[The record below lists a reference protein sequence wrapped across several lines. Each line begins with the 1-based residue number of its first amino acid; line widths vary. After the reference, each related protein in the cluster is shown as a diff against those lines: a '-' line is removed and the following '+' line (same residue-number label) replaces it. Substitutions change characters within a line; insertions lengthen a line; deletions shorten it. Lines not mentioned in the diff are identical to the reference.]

1 MKYYIQSKVTGDV
14 VVDADSLKEAQDL
27 ACAYEDNHFDE
38 AIILDEEGNLVDD
51 WFDFVYEVVANSDSG
66 CAKMDIED
74 ATVTL
79 TEWKNEGVEVPAGL
93 TAEALQY
100 IFNEAIVDLDRLY
113 EECIHDDDAAEYE
126 AECREAATYDGNPPF
141 IPEAQ
146 EDPLMER
153 FQRILDSAVED
164 RDYHG
169 EKWYA
174 MTNDVHFTDDEC
186 RRMYIRYQQAQGFLE
201 GMTNAIFAAGYNIIS
216 AADSTKLTVKK

>member
-1 MKYYIQSKVTGDV
+1 MKYYIQSKNHGNV

-93 TAEALQY
+93 TADALQY

-126 AECREAATYDGNPPF
+126 TECREAATYDGNPPF

-146 EDPLMER
+146 EDPLMEK
-153 FQRILDSAVED
+153 FQRILDAAVAD
-164 RDYHG
+164 RDDWAD
-169 EKWYA
+169 KWLK
-174 MTNDVHFTDDEC
+174 TDYYVDSVKAH
-186 RRMYIRYQQAQGFLE
+186 RVYVRYQQAQSYVE
-201 GMTNAIFAAGYNIIS
+201 GMTNAIFAAGYNIGS
-216 AADSTKLTVKK
+216 TVDSGKLIVTK